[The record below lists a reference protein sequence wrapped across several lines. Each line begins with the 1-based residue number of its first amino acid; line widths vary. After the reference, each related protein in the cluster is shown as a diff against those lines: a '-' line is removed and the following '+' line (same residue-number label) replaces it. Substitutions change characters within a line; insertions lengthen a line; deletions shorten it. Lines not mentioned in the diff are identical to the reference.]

1 MPRTRSASVL
11 AAVALAACT
20 ATAAAHPKPAPA
32 PRPTADVLAA
42 PSPVLGTDHRRHLVY
57 EIVLHNPTATRA
69 TVERAVVLDRR
80 RNTTIESYEGQ
91 GLTQLLGPFGR
102 PVVAEPTV
110 EPGQDARLYFDVKLP
125 EAARVPARL
134 AHRITLSLPPRRV
147 VLTDADARVDRRPPV
162 RLSPPLRAGG
172 LLGVAAHTPVAVDG
186 RLSHAQR
193 FAIDY
198 AQLNEAG
205 DDVLSGDPSRN
216 ESYEV
221 YGEEILAAGDGTVV
235 ATRDDMAENAPGSEP
250 PFTSWDTVAGN
261 RVVEA
266 LGHGRYALYAHMQP
280 GSVRPHVGD
289 RVRRG
294 DVIGLVGNT
303 GNSDAPHL
311 HFHVMDGPGGASAL
325 DANGL
330 PYVFD
335 RFELIGNIPDLSA
348 PVLVP
353 ADPPGERNDEYPL
366 TGDIASFP

>member
-1 MPRTRSASVL
+1 M
-11 AAVALAACT
+11 
-20 ATAAAHPKPAPA
+20 
-32 PRPTADVLAA
+32 
-42 PSPVLGTDHRRHLVY
+42 
-57 EIVLHNPTATRA
+57 
-69 TVERAVVLDRR
+69 
-80 RNTTIESYEGQ
+80 
-91 GLTQLLGPFGR
+91 
-102 PVVAEPTV
+102 
-110 EPGQDARLYFDVKLP
+110 
-125 EAARVPARL
+125 
-134 AHRITLSLPPRRV
+134 
-147 VLTDADARVDRRPPV
+147 
-162 RLSPPLRAGG
+162 
-172 LLGVAAHTPVAVDG
+172 
-186 RLSHAQR
+186 
-193 FAIDY
+193 
-198 AQLNEAG
+198 
-205 DDVLSGDPSRN
+205 
-216 ESYEV
+216 
-221 YGEEILAAGDGTVV
+221 

-366 TGDIASFP
+366 TGDIVSFP